1 LVAILDRTFLKF
13 GLAKCVRTCKNSLS
27 VQQKQKDFS
36 AKRVGIG
43 KKERKKKEQHII
55 WYQMTS
61 YSTYFLNLYY
71 NEVLTL

>member
-1 LVAILDRTFLKF
+1 MCPHL
-13 GLAKCVRTCKNSLS
+13 
-27 VQQKQKDFS
+27 QKQLITYQYNKNKDFS
-36 AKRVGIG
+36 AKRVGVG
-43 KKERKKKEQHII
+43 KKKETNKKEQHII